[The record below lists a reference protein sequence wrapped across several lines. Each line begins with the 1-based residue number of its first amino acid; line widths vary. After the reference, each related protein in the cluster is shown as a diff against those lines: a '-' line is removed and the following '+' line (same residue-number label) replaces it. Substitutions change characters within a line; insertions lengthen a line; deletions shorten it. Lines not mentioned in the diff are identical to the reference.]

1 MIRIIMS
8 ALLAGVLAG
17 MLVFVGHSWKVTPLI
32 VNAEVYETVE
42 PESHSH
48 SHVTNNDMSKA
59 AAHEAETKHSHSD
72 GSEWTPEDGFERS
85 AFTLLS
91 DVTTAIGFAFLLGG
105 AMVLSGRELGWKRG
119 MVWGLCGYAA
129 LYLAPAF
136 GLSPELPGMAS
147 ADLTGR
153 QGWWLITAMAT
164 AGGLGCLF
172 FSSRSTFKV
181 IAVML
186 LLAPHLIGAPHPV
199 IKPSAVPAE
208 LAAQFAVATLVIT
221 AMFWLFLGAMSGY
234 FLDRFKETG

>member
-1 MIRIIMS
+1 MS

-17 MLVFVGHSWKVTPLI
+17 TLVFVGHSWKVTPLI
-32 VNAEVYETVE
+32 VHAEAYETVE

-48 SHVTNNDMSKA
+48 THVTNNDLSKA
-59 AAHEAETKHSHSD
+59 AAGEVKTEHSHSD
-72 GSEWTPEDGFERS
+72 GSEWAPEDGFERS

-91 DVTTAIGFAFLLGG
+91 DVITAIGFAFLLGG
-105 AMVLSGRELGWKRG
+105 AMVLSGQKLGWRRG
-119 MVWGLCGYAA
+119 MVWGLCGYVA

-136 GLSPELPGMAS
+136 GLSPELPGMA
-147 ADLTGR
+147 AGDLTAR

-172 FSSRSTFKV
+172 FSSRSAWKV
-181 IAVML
+181 IAVIL

-199 IKPSAVPAE
+199 IKPGAVPAE

-221 AMFWLFLGAMSGY
+221 AMFWLFLGALSGY
-234 FLDRFKETG
+234 FLDRFQESG